1 MATDDAL
8 AAIRAELARLQE
20 EYLQL
25 EKALPPHGLKMG
37 HYQRLEE
44 LEELIE
50 EKKAVLA
57 RLSLPQK

>member
-1 MATDDAL
+1 MTEEKIEAL
-8 AAIRAELARLQE
+8 RIELARLQE

-25 EKALPPHGLKMG
+25 EKALPPHGLKMQ

-50 EKKAVLA
+50 QKEAVLES
-57 RLSLPQK
+57 LSRPQ